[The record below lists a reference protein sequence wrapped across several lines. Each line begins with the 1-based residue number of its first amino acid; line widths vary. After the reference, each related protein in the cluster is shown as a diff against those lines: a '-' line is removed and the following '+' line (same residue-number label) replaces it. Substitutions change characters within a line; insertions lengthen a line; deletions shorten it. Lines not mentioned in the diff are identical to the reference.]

1 MLLCGT
7 GDFDYLLNE
16 KSDFP
21 TFGYDDLI
29 RTPNMD
35 ELRIHE
41 AAKAAVQGTL
51 AQARGPGIDPAI
63 QQEAIAVG
71 EHILKCLEMWENT
84 IDGK

>member
-1 MLLCGT
+1 M
-7 GDFDYLLNE
+7 
-16 KSDFP
+16 
-21 TFGYDDLI
+21 DDI
-29 RTPNMD
+29 
-35 ELRIHE
+35 RIHE

-51 AQARGPGIDPAI
+51 AQARGPGIDPSI